1 MYNHPLVT
9 IGLQI
14 GEGQQG
20 GQGVPMGGAPATRG
34 RPEVSFNSS
43 SRMQNGQTPLLM
55 AAEDVKTPAYCAMS
69 VAVLALNIE
78 SIPNTHGIIVK
89 PAEKLLAQQ
98 GVSSGYAVISG
109 LDGLLLTNFSG
120 KEQLVRKGT
129 TLAQVGRI
137 EELKE
142 HLRLDTEKKGVRE
155 EDKTDLDFASKSIL
169 TKTSCIS
176 YS

>member
-1 MYNHPLVT
+1 MLK
-9 IGLQI
+9 
-14 GEGQQG
+14 
-20 GQGVPMGGAPATRG
+20 PMGAQISYPSGGP
-34 RPEVSFNSS
+34 PEVSFNLSS
-43 SRMQNGQTPLLM
+43 HMRKRQTPLLM
-55 AAEDVKTPAYCAMS
+55 AAEDVTIPAYCAMS

-78 SIPNTHGIIVK
+78 GIPSTHGVMVK